1 MRTTRTLGIILCC
14 SAGLLAQNSAT
25 PSNGREHAAT
35 VDGRDLLL
43 RSIATAERS
52 WKAREHYTY
61 TQRDE
66 EKRLDSKGHVKSQD
80 VDVSKVIFVNGAAF
94 EQLVEHN
101 GGAPTAEDQRKQ
113 QEKMRKLQTET
124 PAERADRLSKEKEN
138 RAFLREVP
146 DAFDFKVVAEDEVNG
161 RPAYVLACTPR
172 PAFRSRTKYGRMFS
186 KVRGKVWVDKQDL
199 GWVKVDAQV
208 IEPFSMGLFIARVLP
223 GSHIFMEQTRVAD
236 GVWLP
241 KKIQIKAEAKIL
253 FVKTYDTDEVVT
265 YWDYRPTQ
273 ATSMASNR
281 PPSGSPLK

>member
-1 MRTTRTLGIILCC
+1 M
-14 SAGLLAQNSAT
+14 Q
-25 PSNGREHAAT
+25 
-35 VDGRDLLL
+35 
-43 RSIATAERS
+43 
-52 WKAREHYTY
+52 
-61 TQRDE
+61 
-66 EKRLDSKGHVKSQD
+66 
-80 VDVSKVIFVNGAAF
+80 
-94 EQLVEHN
+94 
-101 GGAPTAEDQRKQ
+101 
-113 QEKMRKLQTET
+113 KLQTET

-161 RPAYVLACTPR
+161 RPAYVLSCTPR
-172 PAFRSRTKYGRMFS
+172 PAFHSRTKFGRMFS

-223 GSHIFMEQTRVAD
+223 GSHIYMEQTRVAD
-236 GVWLP
+236 GIWLP

-253 FVKTYDTDEVVT
+253 FVKNYDTDEVVT
-265 YWDYRPTQ
+265 YWDYLPTQ

>member
-14 SAGLLAQNSAT
+14 SAGLLAQDKAI
-25 PSNGREHAAT
+25 PSGGREHAASI
-35 VDGRDLLL
+35 DGGDILK

-52 WKAREHYTY
+52 WKEREHYTY

-66 EKRLDSKGHVKSQD
+66 EKRLDTRGRVKSQD
-80 VDVSKVIFVNGAAF
+80 VDVSKVIFVNGAPF
-94 EQLVEHN
+94 EQLVQHN
-101 GGAPTAEDQRKQ
+101 GGIPTAEEKRKQ

-124 PAERADRLSKEKEN
+124 PSERADRLDKEKQN

-146 DAFDFKVVAEDEVNG
+146 EAFDFRFLTEEVVNG

-172 PAFRSRTKYGRMFS
+172 PGFHSQTRFGRMFS

-208 IEPFSMGLFIARVLP
+208 MEPFSMGLFIARVLP
-223 GSHIFMEQTRVAD
+223 GTHIFMEQTRVSD

-241 KKIQIKAEAKIL
+241 KRIQIKAAAKIL
-253 FVKTYDTDEVVT
+253 FVKSYDIDEVVT
-265 YWDYRPTQ
+265 YWDYSPVQ

-281 PPSGSPLK
+281 PPS

>member
-1 MRTTRTLGIILCC
+1 MRTTPTLAAILYC
-14 SAGLLAQNSAT
+14 SAGLLAQNNST
-25 PSNGREHAAT
+25 PANGREHAAL

-66 EKRLDSKGHVKSQD
+66 EKRLDSKGQVKSQD
-80 VDVSKVIFVNGAAF
+80 VNVSTVIFVNGAPF
-94 EQLVEHN
+94 EQLVQHN
-101 GGAPTAEDQRKQ
+101 GGAPTPEETRKQ

-124 PAERADRLSKEKEN
+124 PSERVDRLEKEKEN
-138 RAFLREVP
+138 RAFLGDVP
-146 DAFDFKVVAEDEVNG
+146 DAFDFRVVAEEEVNG
-161 RPAYVLACTPR
+161 RPAYVLSCTPR
-172 PAFRSRTKYGRMFS
+172 PAFHSRTKFGRIFS

-208 IEPFSMGLFIARVLP
+208 IEPFSMGVFIARVLP
-223 GSHIFMEQTRVAD
+223 GSHIYLEQTRVAD

-241 KKIQIKAEAKIL
+241 KKIQIKAAAKIL
-253 FVKTYDTDEVVT
+253 FLKNYDTDEVVT
-265 YWDYRPTQ
+265 YWDYRPAQ

-281 PPSGSPLK
+281 PFSGSPLK